1 MTDPQDKAS
10 RSTPQPTSTS
20 ATSPVASPRD
30 WDAATY
36 GALPLPHVGW
46 GRRVLDRLRPVD
58 GETILELGCGT
69 GRDAAV
75 LLAEHPG
82 CRLVALDGSPRMLT
96 AAAQTLAPYAE
107 RVVLRQ
113 ADLREGFTVGEP
125 VDAVMS
131 VATLHWIPDHGPVF
145 RSVAAALRPG
155 GRFVVDAGGE
165 GQLERVHRA
174 ARLVGGATQ
183 PAETTHFAGVEETRA
198 ALGAAGFVD
207 VAVRLRPEP
216 LVLDEATL
224 RPFLATIILG
234 EVLRGMPEE
243 DRDAYV
249 DAVARAMDEPVIDYV
264 RLEFEAR
271 RP

>member
-1 MTDPQDKAS
+1 MPAAS
-10 RSTPQPTSTS
+10 S
-20 ATSPVASPRD
+20 ATVRPAGSPRD
-30 WDAATY
+30 WDAVTY
-36 GALPLPHVGW
+36 GALPLPHEAW
-46 GRRVLDRLRPVD
+46 GRRALDRLRAVD

-82 CRLVALDGSPRMLT
+82 CRLIALDASPRMLT
-96 AAAQTLAPYAE
+96 AAARTLAPYAD

-113 ADLREGFTVGEP
+113 ADLRAGFTLDEP

-131 VATLHWIPDHGPVF
+131 VATLHWIPDHPRVF
-145 RSVAAALRPG
+145 GAVAAALRPG

-165 GQLERVHRA
+165 GQLQRVHRA
-174 ARLVGGATQ
+174 RRLVEGVAE
-183 PAETTHFAGVEETRA
+183 PADATHFAGVEATRA
-198 ALGAAGFVD
+198 ALVAAGFVD
-207 VAVRLRPEP
+207 VAVRLRPDP

-224 RPFLATIILG
+224 RPYLATIILG
-234 EVLRGMPEE
+234 EVVRGMPAE
-243 DRDAYV
+243 DRDGYV
-249 DAVARAMDEPVIDYV
+249 DAVARAMGEPVIDYV